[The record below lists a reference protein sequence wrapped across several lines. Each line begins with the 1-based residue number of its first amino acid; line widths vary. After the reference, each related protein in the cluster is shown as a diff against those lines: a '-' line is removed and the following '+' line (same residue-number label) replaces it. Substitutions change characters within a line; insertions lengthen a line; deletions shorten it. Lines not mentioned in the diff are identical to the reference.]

1 MATMIAEVYDAFLEA
16 GATPAK
22 ARAAAEALAG
32 YESRFSKIEQQI
44 TELRGRVDL
53 LTWMVGFNLVLT
65 VGVLFKVFN
74 P

>member
-16 GATPAK
+16 GATPGK

-32 YESRFSKIEQQI
+32 YESRFTKIEQQI

-65 VGVLFKVFN
+65 TGVLFKLFSS
-74 P
+74 